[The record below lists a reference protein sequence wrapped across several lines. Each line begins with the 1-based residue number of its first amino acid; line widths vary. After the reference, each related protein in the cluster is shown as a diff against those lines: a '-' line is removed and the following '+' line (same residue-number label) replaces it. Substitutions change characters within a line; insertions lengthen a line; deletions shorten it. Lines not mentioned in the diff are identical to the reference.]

1 MINEHEG
8 HGGSYSLDKKTG
20 QRILVERTVDGSQ
33 PEAPQSKPTKAKK
46 SKEATQNDQA
56 DT

>member
-20 QRILVERTVDGSQ
+20 ERILVERTTDGTE
-33 PEAPQSKPTKAKK
+33 PVVTTKTPKPKK
-46 SKEATQNDQA
+46 TKEAEDAKTNP
-56 DT
+56 